1 MCRNAGVW
9 GGGFFLLF
17 SLVFMVTS
25 LQLEYL
31 LPGKGIGAGFLPF
44 WMSLLMAIL
53 SSAYIIDAIKNNP
66 LDMSEV
72 LPDKAGLKTISLLFL
87 YMVLFVAVVNY
98 VGFTIATTLMLFL
111 MYRGYLK
118 WYVNFGVSLGIAL
131 LLYGIF
137 VFWLKVALPVN
148 DFGW

>member
-25 LQLEYL
+25 LQLEFL

-44 WMSLLMAIL
+44 WMSLLMVIL
-53 SSAYIIDAIKNNP
+53 SCAYIIDAVRNNP
-66 LDMSEV
+66 LDMGEV

-98 VGFTIATTLMLFL
+98 VGFTIAATLMLFL

-131 LLYGIF
+131 LLYAMF
-137 VFWLKVALPVN
+137 VLWLKVALPVN

>member
-1 MCRNAGVW
+1 MYRNAGVW

-17 SLVFMVTS
+17 SLVFLVTS

-44 WMSLLMAIL
+44 WMSLIMALL
-53 SSAYIIDAIKNNP
+53 SGAYMIDAVKNNP

-98 VGFTIATTLMLFL
+98 VGFTIAATLMLFL
-111 MYRGYLK
+111 MYRGHLK
-118 WYVNFGVSLGIAL
+118 WYVNLGVSLGIAL
-131 LLYGIF
+131 LLYGMF
-137 VFWLKVALPVN
+137 VFGCRSR
-148 DFGW
+148 FR